1 VIGRFPR
8 AAVGIGGAPSGH
20 FVFQAAL
27 AVALHGVALCYP
39 CLESASMGTRQAKHD
54 VG

>member
-8 AAVGIGGAPSGH
+8 AGVGIGGGQFGH

-27 AVALHGVALCYP
+27 AVAPGAVALCYL